1 MPLLK
6 PILIRYGKKKI
17 NNINSEFNKGA
28 GYMDREFKKEWLI
41 KALNEDGKLIDI
53 FYNIARGYFDSKG
66 RKIKNA
72 K

>member
-1 MPLLK
+1 
-6 PILIRYGKKKI
+6 
-17 NNINSEFNKGA
+17 
-28 GYMDREFKKEWLI
+28 MDREFKKEWLI

-53 FYNIARGYFDSKG
+53 FYNIARWYFDSKG

>member
-17 NNINSEFNKGA
+17 NNINSEFKKGA

-53 FYNIARGYFDSKG
+53 FYNIARGYFGVKE
-66 RKIKNA
+66 KEIKNER
-72 K
+72 

>member
-17 NNINSEFNKGA
+17 NNINSEFKKGA

-53 FYNIARGYFDSKG
+53 FITLLEGILILRGEK
-66 RKIKNA
+66 
-72 K
+72 